1 MRNEL
6 KHEQP
11 GVVPGVVMEEVVGG
25 TERQVSFS
33 RMLRLRLAPMLITF
47 FAIAVPGL
55 LAAWYFVPLGYTATA
70 EVRFLASTPRVLE
83 SGAPSGSTVPYEKF
97 LNTQVNLI
105 TGSAILSRVLEE
117 PEVRRLPFVGAQG
130 DALNFLKGV
139 LKADIQQNSEIVS
152 ISCTLPDP
160 AAARLI
166 VDKALA
172 AYMQYAL
179 GEEANV
185 GGERLRILSKERD
198 TRQAELDTQ
207 LRRIGELQREIG
219 LPLGSASQLGSP
231 EEVSAYREI
240 LARAQEEVTTSQSR
254 ATAIG
259 EQLAAVRSL
268 QEQNAKAP
276 AKAIYD
282 FGIEEKLTA
291 DPRVAAAR
299 QDVARAETV
308 LAQMEQRYADGS
320 PQLEVERENFGA
332 IWNRLGKTERQV
344 RGEML
349 QAVVAKLEADGA
361 TVQKGVED
369 AQARID
375 KFQGMID
382 ANTKRALDASR
393 SLAELDELKLRAEE
407 TRGLLRTVREQI
419 SSIGVESNAPA
430 RVKVASAPVLPVTPE
445 GGKRLQFFLLAIVL
459 AGGASFGVGFVRELT
474 DQQIRSVE
482 DVAMVTSRPVL
493 ASIPHGSQ
501 DKIDDLKNIPTAVA
515 DYPGTATANEF
526 RKVLTQLVFA
536 DETAVEINSC
546 LITSPSQGDGK
557 TSVACNLA
565 IALAEANRRVL
576 LVDTTPSASIEEH
589 LELPPAR
596 GLSEILFGNYPL
608 AEIVQQ
614 TVFPGLFVLTA
625 GYDVDR
631 LAAKLASREMMQLLE
646 EAERHFDHVI
656 IDTPPELLLSDAKL
670 LAPVVDG
677 VVVVVGAGVSTL
689 GMFRRCMAD
698 LEQVG
703 ANLLGIVLNGIRP
716 SLGGHLKRDM
726 ALFDTYF
733 RDQPQRKGA
742 EQVPEMQLLDNEPD
756 S

>member
-6 KHEQP
+6 KSEQP
-11 GVVPGVVMEEVVGG
+11 GVVPGVVMEEEVGG
-25 TERQVSFS
+25 PERQVSFS
-33 RMLRLRLAPMLITF
+33 RMLRLRMAPMLITF
-47 FAIAVPGL
+47 FAIAIPGL
-55 LAAWYFVPLGYTATA
+55 VAVWYFVPVGYTATA
-70 EVRFLASTPRVLE
+70 EVRFLASTPHVLE
-83 SGAPSGSTVPYEKF
+83 SGAASGSTVPYEKF

-117 PEVRRLPFVGAQG
+117 PEVRVLPYIGSQSDPLAC
-130 DALNFLKGV
+130 LKRV
-139 LKADIQQNSEIVS
+139 LKANIQQNSEIVG
-152 ISCTLPDP
+152 ISCTLPEP

-172 AYMQYAL
+172 VYMQYAL
-179 GEEANV
+179 GEEANA
-185 GGERLRILSKERD
+185 GGERLRVLLKERD

-207 LRRIGELQREIG
+207 LRRISELQREIG

-231 EEVSAYREI
+231 EEMSAYRDI
-240 LARAQEEVTTSQSR
+240 LARAQEEVTTSESR
-254 ATAIG
+254 AAAVG
-259 EQLAAVRSL
+259 EQLATARSL

-276 AKAIYD
+276 AKPIYD

-291 DPRVAAAR
+291 DPRVSAAR
-299 QDVARAETV
+299 QDVARAETI

-320 PQLEVERENFGA
+320 PQLEVERENFGT
-332 IWNRLGKTERQV
+332 IWSRLGKTERQV
-344 RGEML
+344 RAEML
-349 QAVVAKLEADGA
+349 EAVIAKLEADGA
-361 TVQKGVED
+361 ANQKGIQG
-369 AQARID
+369 AQVRID

-382 ANTKRALDASR
+382 EHTKRALDASR

-407 TRGLLRTVREQI
+407 TRSLLRAVREQI

-430 RVKVASAPVLPVTPE
+430 RVKVASAPLLPVTPD
-445 GGKRLQFFLLAIVL
+445 GGKRLQFFLLVLVL
-459 AGGASFGVGFVRELT
+459 AGGASFSLGFVRELT

-482 DVAMVTSRPVL
+482 DVALVTSRPVL

-501 DKIDDLKNIPTAVA
+501 DRIDDLNNIPTAVA

-536 DETAVEINSC
+536 DETAIEINSC
-546 LITSPSQGDGK
+546 LITSPTQGDGK
-557 TSVACNLA
+557 TALACNLA

-576 LVDTTPSASIEEH
+576 LIDTTPSAAIEEH
-589 LELPPAR
+589 LELQPAR
-596 GLSEILFGNYPL
+596 GLSEMLFGNYPL
-608 AEIVQQ
+608 AEVVQQ

-631 LAAKLASREMMQLLE
+631 LATKLASREMMQVLE

-677 VVVVVGAGVSTL
+677 VVVVVGAGISTL

-716 SLGGHLKRDM
+716 SLGGHLKHDL
-726 ALFDTYF
+726 ALFDSYF
-733 RDQPQRKGA
+733 SGRTQRKGA

>member
-25 TERQVSFS
+25 AERQVSFS
-33 RMLRLRLAPMLITF
+33 RMLRLRLAPMIITF
-47 FAIAVPGL
+47 FAIAIPGM
-55 LAAWYFVPLGYTATA
+55 LAVWYFVPLGYTATA
-70 EVRFLASTPRVLE
+70 EVRFLASTPHVLE
-83 SGAPSGSTVPYEKF
+83 SGAASASTVPYEKF

-105 TGSAILSRVLEE
+105 TGSAILSRVLDE
-117 PEVRRLPFVGAQG
+117 PDVRGLPYIGQQS
-130 DALNFLKGV
+130 DPLHYLKRV
-139 LKADIQQNSEIVS
+139 LKADIQQNSELVA
-152 ISCTLPDP
+152 ISCTLPEP

-185 GGERLRILSKERD
+185 GGERLRVLLKERD

-207 LRRIGELQREIG
+207 LHRISELQREIG

-231 EEVSAYREI
+231 EEVSAYRDI
-240 LARAQEEVTTSQSR
+240 LARAQEEVTTSESR
-254 ATAIG
+254 ATAVG
-259 EQLAAVRSL
+259 EQLATARSL

-276 AKAIYD
+276 AKPIYD
-282 FGIEEKLTA
+282 FGIEEKLAA

-299 QDVARAETV
+299 QDVARAETI

-344 RGEML
+344 RAEML
-349 QAVVAKLEADGA
+349 QAAIANLEADGA
-361 TVQKGVED
+361 TVQEGIED
-369 AQARID
+369 AQVRID

-382 ANTKRALDASR
+382 EHTKRALDASR
-393 SLAELDELKLRAEE
+393 SLAELDELRLRAEE
-407 TRGLLRTVREQI
+407 TRSLLRTVREQI

-430 RVKVASAPVLPVTPE
+430 RVKVASAPLLPVTPE
-445 GGKRLQFFLLAIVL
+445 GGKRLQFFLLVLVL

-501 DKIDDLKNIPTAVA
+501 DRIDDLNNIPTAVA

-536 DETAVEINSC
+536 DETTVEINSC
-546 LITSPSQGDGK
+546 LITSPTQGDGK
-557 TSVACNLA
+557 TSLACNLA

-576 LVDTTPSASIEEH
+576 LIDTTPSAAIEEH

-608 AEIVQQ
+608 SEVIQQ

-631 LAAKLASREMMQLLE
+631 LATKLASREMVQVIE

-656 IDTPPELLLSDAKL
+656 IDAPPELLLSNAKL

-677 VVVVVGAGVSTL
+677 VVVVVGVGISTL

-716 SLGGHLKRDM
+716 SLGGHLKHDL
-726 ALFDTYF
+726 ALFDSYF
-733 RDQPQRKGA
+733 TGRTQRKAA
-742 EQVPEMQLLDNEPD
+742 EQVPEMQLLDDEPD